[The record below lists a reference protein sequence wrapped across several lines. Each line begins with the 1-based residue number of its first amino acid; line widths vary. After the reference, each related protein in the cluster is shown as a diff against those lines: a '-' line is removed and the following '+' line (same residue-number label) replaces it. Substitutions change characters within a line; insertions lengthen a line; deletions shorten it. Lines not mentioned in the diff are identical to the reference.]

1 MKKKVVSMLLAS
13 TLILSAMLTGCG
25 NAPADDGSTPASGSG
40 NENENSQTGGHLT
53 RIAIRAAT
61 ARVPP
66 RW

>member
-40 NENENSQTGGHLT
+40 NENENSQTGGG
-53 RIAIRAAT
+53 I
-61 ARVPP
+61 
-66 RW
+66 

>member
-25 NAPADDGSTPASGSG
+25 NAPADDGSTPVSGSG
-40 NENENSQTGGHLT
+40 NENSQTGGHLT

-61 ARVPP
+61 AKVLP

>member
-25 NAPADDGSTPASGSG
+25 NAPA
-40 NENENSQTGGHLT
+40 
-53 RIAIRAAT
+53 IAIRAAT